1 MTTKQSLPI
10 SSDDHQQPGI
20 RRRLSSLSLNLQPA
34 ISAASPAASWA
45 LHRSKSLSSMGQNA
59 GSSIKSWWAWGWA
72 WILSKKPIFAQD
84 LEMNEEEKHVIGVQN
99 RGSFMHI
106 FYKVRSE
113 LRKIVRSDDMSLPQ
127 TFRYDNNSSNYGLR
141 RSATVR

>member
-1 MTTKQSLPI
+1 
-10 SSDDHQQPGI
+10 
-20 RRRLSSLSLNLQPA
+20 
-34 ISAASPAASWA
+34 
-45 LHRSKSLSSMGQNA
+45 
-59 GSSIKSWWAWGWA
+59 
-72 WILSKKPIFAQD
+72 
-84 LEMNEEEKHVIGVQN
+84 MNEEEKHVIGVQN